1 MIKHRLKTKLSLSI
15 ALVVLLTVVMISY
28 FSNLLMNRRFT
39 DYKLTQLENSTQQ
52 ITSSL
57 SLQYDLATK
66 TWNADF
72 VHSIGMLA
80 LSDGFLITV
89 RDVSGNIVWD
99 AETCDMAY
107 CHQLMADMTQ
117 QMEERRPGL
126 DGGFIPRTMDIRIG
140 SEPVGTL
147 TIVYYSPYF
156 LTENDSSFLNGFN
169 TILIVIGLS
178 SLLLSILVGFLLA
191 RRLSDPLLKTVETT
205 RQIAAGNYKAR
216 IREKTDTKEVLELMA
231 SVNLLAVSLEN
242 QESLRKQLTADV
254 AHELRTPLTT
264 LQTHIEAMIEGVWE
278 PTSERLQSCQD
289 EIVRINR
296 MVVDLENLSKIEK
309 GNLDLQLTAVHL
321 KESVQNAVSGYRA
334 ELEKKSLQVSIEGD
348 CAEIKADAG
357 RIDQVVAN
365 LLSNALKYTPDGGA
379 ITFTLSNIENAV
391 RLCVR
396 DTGIGIAENDL
407 PFIFERFYRADKS
420 RSKMTGGSGIGLA
433 IVKSIVLAHGG
444 TVSVSSRLGEG
455 SEFVI
460 EFPIS

>member
-1 MIKHRLKTKLSLSI
+1 MKHKLKTKLSLSI
-15 ALVVLLTVVMISY
+15 ALIVLLTVVMISY
-28 FSNLLMNRRFT
+28 FSNLLMNKRFT
-39 DYKLTQLENSTQQ
+39 DYKLAQLENSTQQ
-52 ITSSL
+52 IANSL
-57 SLQYDLATK
+57 ALQYDQTTQ
-66 TWNADF
+66 TWDADF

-89 RDVSGNIVWD
+89 RDASGNIVWD
-99 AETCDMAY
+99 AESCDMAY

-117 QMEERRPGL
+117 QMEERSPGL
-126 DGGFIPRTMDIRIG
+126 NGGFIPRTMDIRIG

-156 LTENDSSFLNGFN
+156 LSENDSSFLSSFN
-169 TILIVIGLS
+169 TILVVIGLE
-178 SLLLSILVGFLLA
+178 SLLVSILVGFFLA
-191 RRLSDPLLKTVETT
+191 RRLGNPLLKTVEIT
-205 RQIAAGNYKAR
+205 RQIASGNYKVR
-216 IREKTDTKEVLELMA
+216 IHEKTGTKEVLDLMDQ
-231 SVNLLAVSLEN
+231 VNLLAESLEK
-242 QESLRKQLTADV
+242 QENLRKQLTADV

-309 GNLDLQLTAVHL
+309 GNLDLHLTAVRL
-321 KESVQNAVSGYRA
+321 KDAVRNAVSGYQDV
-334 ELEKKSLQVSIEGD
+334 LEKKNLRVSIEGD
-348 CAEIKADAG
+348 CADIMADAG

-365 LLSNALKYTPDGGA
+365 LLSNAVKYTPDGGA
-379 ITFTLSNIENAV
+379 VTFTLSNTDHAV
-391 RLCVR
+391 RLSVR
-396 DTGIGIAENDL
+396 DTGIGIGESDL
-407 PFIFERFYRADKS
+407 PFVFERFYRADKS

-433 IVKSIVLAHGG
+433 IVKSIVQAHGG

-460 EFPIS
+460 LFPYA